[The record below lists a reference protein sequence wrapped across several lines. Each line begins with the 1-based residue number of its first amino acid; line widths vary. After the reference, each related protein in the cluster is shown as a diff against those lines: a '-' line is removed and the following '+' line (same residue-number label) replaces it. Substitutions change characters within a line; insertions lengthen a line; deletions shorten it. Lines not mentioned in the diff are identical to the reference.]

1 MNLTLIKFIEDHIEW
16 IDENKWIDFWEEATQ
31 RFLNNNTVAELVT
44 ILEDAGI
51 DTTLPRIEL
60 LDRYITSTIMKVT
73 KLPLIYTIFQF
84 IDIIPLNRRFGFNLR
99 QIESYIVNNKDKW
112 DDVEIW
118 YENHNWCIRRYKR

>member
-1 MNLTLIKFIEDHIEW
+1 MNSTLIKFIEDHIEW

-44 ILEDAGI
+44 ILENAGI

-60 LDRYITSTIMKVT
+60 LDRYVTSTIMKVT
-73 KLPLIYTIFQF
+73 KLPLIYTIFQV

-118 YENHNWCIRRYKR
+118 YENHNWCIRRHKR